1 MRVRSVVTLAAV
13 VGATITLAACGA
25 TDSTAPIPPAI
36 QSAPSDASSN
46 LLGTLLGAPRT
57 ITPLKRKTP
66 LAAPI
71 TVSKTIGILGGTIA
85 IPQAGI
91 AVVVPPLAVPST
103 KTITVTALA
112 GDNVAYEFQ
121 PHGLKFTLPLV
132 VTQDVSKTS
141 ATQNGLLSGLALKLG
156 YFPDA
161 NHVTT
166 VTELLNVQLDLLHLT
181 AISTVWHFSGYIYA
195 SGRESEGDF

>member
-25 TDSTAPIPPAI
+25 TDSTAPTPPAI

>member
-25 TDSTAPIPPAI
+25 TDSTAPTPPAI

-91 AVVVPPLAVPST
+91 AIVVPPLAVPST

>member
-25 TDSTAPIPPAI
+25 TDSTAPTPPAI

-71 TVSKTIGILGGTIA
+71 TVSKPIGILGGTIA

-91 AVVVPPLAVPST
+91 AIVVPPLVKVTVPVAPIGKVAVMV
-103 KTITVTALA
+103 TVSPYVL
-112 GDNVAYEFQ
+112 GPD
-121 PHGLKFTLPLV
+121 V
-132 VTQDVSKTS
+132 VTFMLVELRFTTCVRVPLAALVFVSPAK
-141 ATQNGLLSGLALKLG
+141 
-156 YFPDA
+156 F
-161 NHVTT
+161 
-166 VTELLNVQLDLLHLT
+166 
-181 AISTVWHFSGYIYA
+181 A
-195 SGRESEGDF
+195 SIE